1 MRLPLLA
8 LVFTVSICATAS
20 PGMTMMTPRAS
31 SQSLNPCSMEP
42 LNTSR
47 AWAFMGVFLSDTG
60 LRGEVYED
68 TRTELGVTGVR
79 LNQVMVVQDSIKCHA
94 AITSW
99 QRLYASFGVEDGV
112 EAARINNGLLF
123 RLTPN
128 RFILATPM
136 INKFSGLTYLALD
149 SNAVV
154 IRNNL

>member
-1 MRLPLLA
+1 
-8 LVFTVSICATAS
+8 
-20 PGMTMMTPRAS
+20 
-31 SQSLNPCSMEP
+31 
-42 LNTSR
+42 
-47 AWAFMGVFLSDTG
+47 
-60 LRGEVYED
+60 
-68 TRTELGVTGVR
+68 
-79 LNQVMVVQDSIKCHA
+79 VVQDSIKCHA

>member
-1 MRLPLLA
+1 MRLQLLA
-8 LVFTVSICATAS
+8 LVFTASICATAT
-20 PGMTMMTPRAS
+20 PGMPMMT
-31 SQSLNPCSMEP
+31 SQAAAESLNPCSMEP
-42 LNTSR
+42 LNTAR

-60 LRGEVYED
+60 LRGEVYQD
-68 TRTELGVTGVR
+68 TRAELGVTGVR
-79 LNQVMVVQDSIKCHA
+79 LNQVTVVQDTVKCHA
-94 AITSW
+94 AITAW
-99 QRLYASFGVEDGV
+99 QRLYASFGVADSV

>member
-1 MRLPLLA
+1 VLDG
-8 LVFTVSICATAS
+8 TAQHC
-20 PGMTMMTPRAS
+20 PNLGVY
-31 SQSLNPCSMEP
+31 
-42 LNTSR
+42 
-47 AWAFMGVFLSDTG
+47 GVFLSDTG

-99 QRLYASFGVEDGV
+99 QRLYASFGVE
-112 EAARINNGLLF
+112 AARINNGLLF